1 MECIILH
8 KHQLSMVVTL
18 INILPCLYMKC
29 GCVFLQHY
37 LKQLMINNRD
47 MIKLQPAFASY
58 CFLSY
63 KQCMQ
68 LQKRQ
73 CMCVC
78 MCVCVCVV
86 HVCAV
91 HVCVVHV
98 YVCVCVCVR
107 VHACVRADVCVFRI
121 ILQHWLLLLL
131 NIQFNGTIS
140 KGSVCMEQQGRY
152 LLCQYHISG
161 NWNHVCDG
169 VYSN

>member
-29 GCVFLQHY
+29 DCVFLQHY

-78 MCVCVCVV
+78 MCVCVCVCCTC
-86 HVCAV
+86 VCCAC
-91 HVCVVHV
+91 VCCACICM
-98 YVCVCVCVR
+98 CVCVC
-107 VHACVRADVCVFRI
+107 ACACMRACGCVCVQNNI
-121 ILQHWLLLLL
+121 IALVTATSQ
-131 NIQFNGTIS
+131 
-140 KGSVCMEQQGRY
+140 Y
-152 LLCQYHISG
+152 LA
-161 NWNHVCDG
+161 
-169 VYSN
+169 